1 MRLLVTGGLGFIG
14 HHLCR
19 SLLAR
24 GDTLRVLDDYSDAP
38 YPTLM
43 KRENEEALRAE
54 PGAHERLAVVR
65 GCITDRET
73 VARLTHDVDGV
84 VHLAGLA
91 GVRPSFA
98 NPAHYARVNVEGTST
113 LLDAAQTA
121 GVGLFVYASS
131 SSVYGNATPL
141 PASEEAAA
149 IVPESP
155 YAASKR
161 GAELVAS
168 AMLRKTPKTRCPALR
183 FFTVYGP
190 RQRPEMA
197 ITTFMRKLLA
207 GEPITMFGDGTMRRD
222 FTHVDDIVRGV
233 IAAIERAP
241 EGFRPY
247 NLGSGA
253 PVTLNDLVA
262 AMKAAAGRD
271 VAVERAPVPLGDVDA
286 TFADISRATSE
297 LGWRPQLTLAEGLG
311 TVVQWLRREA
321 ERP

>member
-1 MRLLVTGGLGFIG
+1 VRLLVTGGLGFIG

-38 YPTLM
+38 YPTVM
-43 KRENEEALRAE
+43 KRENEETLRRQ
-54 PGAHERLAVVR
+54 PGADERLAVVR
-65 GCITDRET
+65 GCITDREAVT
-73 VARLTHDVDGV
+73 RLTSGVDGV

-98 NPAHYARVNVEGTST
+98 NPALYARVNVEGTAT
-113 LLDAAQTA
+113 LLDAAQKEKI
-121 GVGLFVYASS
+121 GLFVYASS
-131 SSVYGNATPL
+131 SSVYGNTTPL

-161 GAELVAS
+161 SAELVLS
-168 AMLRKTPKTRCPALR
+168 AMLRKAPEMRCPALR

-197 ITTFMRKLLA
+197 ITTFLRKLLA
-207 GEPITMFGDGTMRRD
+207 GEPITMFGNGSMRRD

-233 IAAIERAP
+233 IGAIDRSP
-241 EGFRPY
+241 TGFRPY

-253 PVTLNDLVA
+253 PVTLNDLVT
-262 AMKAAAGRD
+262 AMKKAAGRD
-271 VAVERAPVPLGDVDA
+271 AIVEHAPVPLGDVDA
-286 TFADISRATSE
+286 TFADITRANEE
-297 LGWRPQLTLAEGLG
+297 LGWQPRIALADGLA
-311 TVVQWLRREA
+311 TVVSWLKSESA
-321 ERP
+321 GA